1 MSNIHYK
8 DCPVCGSDNTDHVFF
23 VKDYTVSGQE
33 FEVAHCNSCTVR
45 FTQDIPDETGMGVFY
60 NSANYIPHDAD
71 GGGLVNRLYR
81 SVRNV
86 TVKQKAAT
94 IRKYTQ
100 LSAGNLLD
108 IGCGTGTFMYAMAQR
123 NWKVTGV
130 EPDGDARDTA
140 KALYGMEVLPPEHL
154 FSLPPGS
161 FSAITLWHVL
171 EHIHRLHEYIEQMR
185 KLLAEN
191 GVIFIAVPNYTSW
204 DARKYGKYWAGY
216 DVPRH
221 LYHFSPQ
228 SMELLM
234 QKHNLQVVKLLPMW
248 FDSFYVDI
256 LSSKYK
262 RGHIQYLPAGLHGL
276 ISNIN
281 ALGRRKECCS
291 LIYVIK

>member
-1 MSNIHYK
+1 
-8 DCPVCGSDNTDHVFF
+8 
-23 VKDYTVSGQE
+23 
-33 FEVAHCNSCTVR
+33 
-45 FTQDIPDETGMGVFY
+45 MGVFY
-60 NSANYIPHDAD
+60 NSTIYIPHDAD

-94 IRKYTQ
+94 IKKYTQ

-140 KALYGMEVLPPEHL
+140 KALYGMEVFPPEHL

-161 FSAITLWHVL
+161 FNAITLWHVL

-191 GVIFIAVPNYTSW
+191 GIIFIAVPNYTSW
-204 DARKYGKYWAGY
+204 DARKYGRYWAGY

-234 QKHNLQVVKLLPMW
+234 QKHSLQVVKQLPMW

-262 RGHIQYLPAGLHGL
+262 RGHIQYLPAGIHGL